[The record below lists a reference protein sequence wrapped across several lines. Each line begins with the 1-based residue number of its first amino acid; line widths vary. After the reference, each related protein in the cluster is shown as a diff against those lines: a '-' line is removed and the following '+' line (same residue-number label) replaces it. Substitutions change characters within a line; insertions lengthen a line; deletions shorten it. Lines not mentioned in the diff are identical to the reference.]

1 MKLINL
7 FDYICKGF
15 DVRNCKKTF
24 MAPIKLL
31 FIICFPIFMAGMSY
45 AKDDWRCGVRLVFDS
60 DGSGSVAN
68 YVLGLQVKNTTGRD
82 INGVSVIY
90 KDSEKTVIGNALL
103 NCSVSSVAVKPGS
116 YGECSRVLQRVDGAY
131 INSFGVKKWTE
142 IVNDQLKTL
151 NAVQYCQVLGFSY

>member
-1 MKLINL
+1 MRKLIL
-7 FDYICKGF
+7 FCF
-15 DVRNCKKTF
+15 F
-24 MAPIKLL
+24 SL
-31 FIICFPIFMAGMSY
+31 FFSELSL
-45 AKDDWRCGVRLVFDS
+45 AKEDWRCGVRLVFDS

-90 KDSEKTVIGNALL
+90 KDSEKMVIGNALL
-103 NCSVSSVAVKPGS
+103 NCSVSSLAVKPGS